1 MMKTLFTSALL
12 AAAVM
17 AAAPA
22 QAAFTVY
29 PTPGAQ
35 NPVTYTATAANNGLL
50 RTFFVSKEAAYTSKL
65 GVFVNGVNRGFGLNN
80 ATASFGQ
87 MYNFGAVNA
96 GDTIE
101 YYIFVTNTNQTF
113 RMNSALNPHK
123 FKHFWRSAYSG
134 TDFGGTVTGDY
145 YSVED
150 IKGGGDRDYNDFAFV
165 STTAPVPEPATWA
178 MMILGFG
185 LIGGALRSSRR
196 GQTAGVR
203 YA

>member
-1 MMKTLFTSALL
+1 MMKQWITSALV
-12 AAAVM
+12 AASALSAV
-17 AAAPA
+17 PA
-22 QAAFTVY
+22 HAAFTLY
-29 PTPGAQ
+29 PAPGTQ
-35 NPVTYTATAANNGLL
+35 NPVTYSATAANNGFL
-50 RTFFVSKEAAYTSKL
+50 RTLFVSKSAAYTSKL
-65 GVFVNGVNRGFGLNN
+65 GVFVNGVDRGFGLNN
-80 ATASFGQ
+80 QTASFGQ
-87 MYNFGAVNA
+87 MHNFGSVNA

-134 TDFGGTVTGDY
+134 TDFGGTVNGQY

-185 LIGGALRSSRR
+185 LIGGALRQAKAGNPTRR
-196 GQTAGVR
+196 AF
-203 YA
+203 A